1 MGAGGASSGGTYVKR
16 VDGRFG
22 DLDTHVATPN
32 ARYDLYIRGK
42 KVQSRWYDYN
52 GNAVRN
58 RDYYHQDAH
67 HNHTFPHD
75 HRWEWKDGKPY
86 RDPTGLPPDYN
97 NYY

>member
-75 HRWEWKDGKPY
+75 HIW
-86 RDPTGLPPDYN
+86 GLVNNNWQRIEENLDPDYI
-97 NYY
+97 NYH